1 MPGRVQDRS
10 TSQPSD
16 ACNSDGL
23 RFDDAALDDSNLTHF
38 TSCVARALPET
49 RSRAAEIKVDLKRAG
64 NHDPFAS
71 QKLAAFR
78 YGGMMASLIVFGT
91 LAIYAS
97 KSVEPWCVAGIIVG
111 MFTSWWL
118 PVWRLKRRAARRLA
132 QIAQAIPDAADLIDV
147 CLSHGLTPYAALS
160 TVGRELGLIYP
171 SLADE
176 LAIVCRQAELDA
188 LEPALE
194 DFERRIDLAETRELV
209 SRLLNAEQFGTLPTA
224 TR

>member
-1 MPGRVQDRS
+1 MPGRIQDRS
-10 TSQPSD
+10 PSQLAD
-16 ACNSDGL
+16 AGEAGEL
-23 RFDDAALDDSNLTHF
+23 RFDDAALDGSNLAHF
-38 TSCVARALPET
+38 TNCLAQALPET
-49 RSRAAEIKVDLKRAG
+49 SSQAAETKVDLKRAG
-64 NHDPFAS
+64 NHDPLAS

-111 MFTSWWL
+111 MFASWWL
-118 PVWRLKRRAARRLA
+118 PVWRLKRRAAGRLA

-147 CLSHGLTPYAALS
+147 CLSHGLTASAALS
-160 TVGRELGLIYP
+160 TVSRELGLIYP
-171 SLADE
+171 ALAAE

-209 SRLLNAEQFGTLPTA
+209 SRLLHAE
-224 TR
+224 